1 MDLSTY
7 EHIEFRREGH
17 VLVMTL
23 NRPERLNA
31 VHKPLRRELIRA
43 FLELDEDES
52 RAVVITGA
60 GRAFCA
66 GGDVQRM
73 DAQGGSNPRAR
84 IAQVRTGE
92 IVRAQ
97 LDVEK
102 PIVAAV
108 RGPAIGLGASLALLC
123 DVVVASET
131 ARIGDRHVNIGLV
144 AGDGGVLIWPLLVG
158 LNKAKELLMLGD
170 LVEGE
175 DLERLGVV
183 NHLVPDDELEA
194 RSMELA
200 QRLAAMP
207 PYAVKATKLTANVL
221 LRDQLSNVLD
231 LGLAFEHYSAK
242 TADHREAVRAW
253 TEKREGSY
261 TGE

>member
-1 MDLSTY
+1 
-7 EHIEFRREGH
+7 
-17 VLVMTL
+17 
-23 NRPERLNA
+23 
-31 VHKPLRRELIRA
+31 
-43 FLELDEDES
+43 
-52 RAVVITGA
+52 
-60 GRAFCA
+60 
-66 GGDVQRM
+66 
-73 DAQGGSNPRAR
+73 
-84 IAQVRTGE
+84 
-92 IVRAQ
+92 
-97 LDVEK
+97 
-102 PIVAAV
+102 
-108 RGPAIGLGASLALLC
+108 
-123 DVVVASET
+123 
-131 ARIGDRHVNIGLV
+131 
-144 AGDGGVLIWPLLVG
+144 
-158 LNKAKELLMLGD
+158 MLGD

-207 PYAVKATKLTANVL
+207 PYAVKATKVTANVL

-253 TEKREGSY
+253 TEKREGTY

>member
-7 EHIEFRREGH
+7 EHIEFRREGD

-31 VHKPLRRELIRA
+31 VHPPLRMELIRA
-43 FLELDEDES
+43 FNELDEDES

-73 DAQGGSNPRAR
+73 DEQGGSSTRVQF
-84 IAQVRTGE
+84 AQVRTGE

-97 LDVEK
+97 LDLEK
-102 PIVAAV
+102 PCVAAV
-108 RGPAIGLGASLALLC
+108 RGPAIGLGASIALMC

-131 ARIGDRHVNIGLV
+131 ARIGDRHVNVGLV
-144 AGDGGVLIWPLLVG
+144 AGDGGALIWPLLVG

-183 NHLVPDDELEA
+183 NHLVPDDELDA
-194 RSMELA
+194 RSLELA

-207 PYAVKATKLTANVL
+207 PYAVKATKITVNTL
-221 LRDQLSNVLD
+221 LRDKLSAVLD
-231 LGLAFEHYSAK
+231 LGLAYEHYSAK
-242 TADHREAVRAW
+242 MADHREATRAW
-253 TEKREGSY
+253 SERRDGVF